1 LSANLP
7 APAEEVLPVAVAGR
21 PANSR
26 PIGWANDPV
35 VVIPKLKVAVSPL
48 FTVSAAGVAVSSKLA
63 VETPTARGVCTDRA
77 PLVPL
82 MMDATVVAVVVVGA
96 VGAAVSFKMT
106 AVPGAALVG
115 VNTPVTPVGKPVTLR
130 ATGEL
135 NPAVAAMVRFT
146 LAELP
151 GVSVTEF
158 TFGIT

>member
-1 LSANLP
+1 
-7 APAEEVLPVAVAGR
+7 V
-21 PANSR
+21 
-26 PIGWANDPV
+26 
-35 VVIPKLKVAVSPL
+35 
-48 FTVSAAGVAVSSKLA
+48 GVAVSSKLA